1 MFQDGGVCHTA
12 LAYLVNFS
20 RGNVYLPS
28 GMPRQNATCLYLGY
42 ILRDVSLVQS
52 CQTVIRLALENH
64 LPDVLMVSESAP
76 KHKLSRF
83 RIYRKQWVLG
93 ESRESSHIT
102 VAAFNKQVTNGRS
115 CRFCSAIFLYI

>member
-1 MFQDGGVCHTA
+1 MCHTI

-20 RGNVYLPS
+20 RGNVYFLS
-28 GMPRQNATCLYLGY
+28 SMARQNVTCLYLGY

-64 LPDVLMVSESAP
+64 PPDVLMVIMSAP
-76 KHKLSRF
+76 KHKLFRF
-83 RIYRKQWVLG
+83 RTYRKQWVLG

-102 VAAFNKQVTNGRS
+102 VAALNKLNTNGRS
-115 CRFCSAIFLYI
+115 SRFCSAICLYI

>member
-28 GMPRQNATCLYLGY
+28 GMPRQNVTCLYLGY

-64 LPDVLMVSESAP
+64 LPDVLMVRESAP
-76 KHKLSRF
+76 KRNLF
-83 RIYRKQWVLG
+83 RIQIYIRQWVLG
-93 ESRESSHIT
+93 ESRESSHIP

-115 CRFCSAIFLYI
+115 SRYCSATFLYI

>member
-1 MFQDGGVCHTA
+1 VCHTA

-28 GMPRQNATCLYLGY
+28 SMPRQNLTCLYLGY
-42 ILRDVSLVQS
+42 ILRDASLVQS

-64 LPDVLMVSESAP
+64 LPDVLMVSMSAP
-76 KHKLSRF
+76 KHKLFRF
-83 RIYRKQWVLG
+83 RIYRKQRVLG

-115 CRFCSAIFLYI
+115 SRFCSVIFLYI